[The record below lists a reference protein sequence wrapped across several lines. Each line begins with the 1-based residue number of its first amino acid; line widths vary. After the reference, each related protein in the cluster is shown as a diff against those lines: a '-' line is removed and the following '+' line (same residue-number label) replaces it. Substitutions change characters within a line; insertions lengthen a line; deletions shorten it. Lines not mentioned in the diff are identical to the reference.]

1 MAIWAH
7 ILVLLQSPFEGLL
20 LLGFSFALS
29 YTTVWSSV
37 LYLTHPH
44 KYGRSLALF
53 VCLQNFGISV
63 TPHIC
68 TFFEMYLQ
76 FLIRLT
82 DSKIVTES
90 FLLLLALMATV
101 ASLLV
106 YKEDKKYVNLIDRGL

>member
-29 YTTVWSSV
+29 YTTVWSSI

-53 VCLQNFGISV
+53 VCL
-63 TPHIC
+63 
-68 TFFEMYLQ
+68 
-76 FLIRLT
+76 
-82 DSKIVTES
+82 
-90 FLLLLALMATV
+90 
-101 ASLLV
+101 
-106 YKEDKKYVNLIDRGL
+106 